1 MSDDA
6 TRPTGHR
13 EFLWLM
19 GGIGVLVVVG
29 LIVLLVIVTFHRAG
43 PIRGHPPATSV
54 PTATASP

>member
-6 TRPTGHR
+6 TRPSRHR

-19 GGIGVLVVVG
+19 GGIGVLLVVG
-29 LIVLLVIVTFHRAG
+29 LIVLLVIVTFYRAG
-43 PIRGHPPATSV
+43 PIRGHPPATPA

>member
-6 TRPTGHR
+6 TRPSRHR

-19 GGIGVLVVVG
+19 GGIGVL
-29 LIVLLVIVTFHRAG
+29 LVIVTFYRAG
-43 PIRGHPPATSV
+43 PIRGHPPATPA